1 MMSMAKMEAICK
13 VFNLN
18 KVVCKEMFQS
28 NNVIKVIIK
37 MKTMETIG
45 GEHEPSDGRR
55 NYNNGRWGYHQ
66 GGRDDHQP
74 KWGHQPSV
82 GTRLEG
88 RGGGEGICIGFCVG
102 FGNGRGGGGGG

>member
-1 MMSMAKMEAICK
+1 
-13 VFNLN
+13 
-18 KVVCKEMFQS
+18 
-28 NNVIKVIIK
+28 

-102 FGNGRGGGGGG
+102 FGNGRGGGGGGWN